1 MSLYLKINYY
11 YIIMKIAVFNSYGE
25 YTLNTPYEKP
35 LGGTESAICY
45 FLEEMAIRG
54 HETYLF
60 NKGSKIFEN
69 KFIRNVKHIHKDNF
83 YIYIQSNNII
93 FDIIIVSCL
102 PNELLEIKLLLN
114 EKKTLFALWTGHDI
128 DQEASKMLEHRK
140 MVDFVDL
147 FIFVS
152 EWQRDRY
159 LDKFDI
165 PYDKTL
171 ILRNGIGKPFEK
183 YLNLPTNKISNSMTY
198 CSIPWRGLELLIP
211 IFKKVKEHKPDALL
225 KIFSGM
231 NIYNQQENP
240 GLFDEFKKM
249 DSVEC
254 SYGISQTQLA
264 EELYNIDYLS
274 YPNIFQETSCI
285 TVLQAMACGCLIVT
299 SNLGALKETMGE
311 LNNYININ
319 MKHFD
324 MNRYVIEFTI
334 KQINLMKLSND
345 EKEKLRE
352 KNREHIRNNYLY
364 SIICAKFEE
373 DMKPIFINYTNFM
386 SKIGENINQF
396 IKYFGDND
404 FINAQKLALD
414 LKYFNNHNIYCN
426 IKLNQGVC
434 YYKLGNNNEAIKYF
448 KIAKSINNNFD
459 INKNI
464 ALIYL
469 ETNNIL
475 KFIKYAREAINF
487 NFDPFLANIIAEKYD
502 KLNMLHE
509 SMGLYKA
516 IIDIEP
522 DNIIC
527 LNNLGNIYLTHH
539 SDIDNFDAMIDE
551 TYGKSL
557 KYAIAKKENR
567 KKELIL
573 SNIIFNNLY
582 NYELTNEDILL
593 RSKVWYDYFPKE
605 DNLVKIVNQLS
616 RNKINHQ
623 KIRVGYISTDFI
635 SHPVG
640 YMFDSILRNH
650 DTNKFEI
657 FCYDNS
663 NQEKGV
669 NDLIANKLRKYNN
682 ATWKVIENKSDEEIL
697 TMIISDDLDILVDMM
712 GHTRNTRMNILQYK
726 PARILISY
734 FAYPS
739 TNGLNEIDYKFTDKY
754 ATPPET
760 QKYYV
765 EKLYYLPNG
774 FQCYTPPIDINSVKD
789 YTREKYKIHL
799 CCFNNPIKLSKP
811 TIETFAKVLKKIPES
826 KLFLRYFFY
835 NSSYLKQRILKQF
848 INLGIE
854 KERID
859 LGNLDL
865 RQVLEFYNK
874 MDIALDPFP
883 YNGGTISSEALYMN
897 TPMITLAGSSYVS
910 RVGVSLLS
918 NLGLEKYIANSK
930 EEYVEKVVDLVN
942 NPIEL
947 KQLHDT
953 LRVRMLNS
961 DLANSV
967 SFTNNVETAYE
978 DMVEK
983 FNLTNMEH
991 SYVNHQI

>member
-1 MSLYLKINYY
+1 
-11 YIIMKIAVFNSYGE
+11 MKIAIFNSAGE
-25 YTLNTPYEKP
+25 YTLDTPYEKP

-54 HETYLF
+54 HESYLF
-60 NKGSKIFEN
+60 NKSNEKI
-69 KFIRNVKHIHKDNF
+69 IRNVKHININNWYH
-83 YIYIQSNNII
+83 YIKSNNII
-93 FDIIIVSCL
+93 FDIIIISCL
-102 PNELLEIKLLLN
+102 PNELLQIKLLLN
-114 EKKTLFALWTGHDI
+114 EEKTIFGLWTGHDI
-128 DQEASKMLEHRK
+128 DQEASIMLEHRNL
-140 MVDFVDL
+140 VDFVDL

-152 EWQRDRY
+152 DWQRIRY
-159 LDKFDI
+159 IDKFDI
-165 PYDKTL
+165 PYNKTL

-183 YLNLPTNKISNSMTY
+183 YLNLPTNKIVNSMTY

-211 IFKKVKEHKPDALL
+211 IFKKVKEDKVDASL

-240 GLFDEFKKM
+240 GLFDEFKKI

-264 EELYNIDYLS
+264 DELYNIDYLS
-274 YPNIFQETSCI
+274 YPNIFPETSCI

-311 LNNYININ
+311 LNDYVDIN

-324 MNRYVIEFTI
+324 MNHYLTEFTI
-334 KQINLMKLSND
+334 KQLKLMKLSHD

-352 KNREHIRNNYLY
+352 KNRNHIRNNYLY
-364 SIICAKFEE
+364 SIICAKFEK
-373 DMKPIFINYTNFM
+373 DMEFIFINYTNFM
-386 SKIGENINQF
+386 LKIGQNLNQF
-396 IKYFGDND
+396 IKYFSDND
-404 FINAQKLALD
+404 FINAEKLALN
-414 LKYFNNHNIYCN
+414 LTYFNNLNNYYI

-434 YYKLGNNNEAIKYF
+434 YHKLGNNNKAIKYF
-448 KIAKSINNNFD
+448 KIAKSIKNNFE

-464 ALIYL
+464 ALVHLIN
-469 ETNNIL
+469 NNIL

-487 NFDPFLANIIAEKYD
+487 EFDPYFANIIAEKYD
-502 KLNMLHE
+502 TLNMSHE

-522 DNIIC
+522 DNINC
-527 LNNLGNIYLTHH
+527 LNNLGNIYLTCI
-539 SDIDNFDAMIDE
+539 SDIDNFDIMIDE
-551 TYGKSL
+551 TYGKAL
-557 KYAIAKKENR
+557 KYAIAKNENR

-582 NYELTNEDILL
+582 NWELTNEDILS
-593 RSKVWYDYFPKE
+593 RSRVWYNYFPKE
-605 DNLVKIVNQLS
+605 DNLIKIANQLS

-635 SHPVG
+635 THPVG

-650 DTNKFEI
+650 NTNKFEI

-663 NQEKGV
+663 NQEKVV

-682 ATWKVIENKSDEEIL
+682 AKWKIIENKSDEEIL
-697 TMIISDDLDILVDMM
+697 NMIISDDLDILVDMM

-739 TNGLNEIDYKFTDKY
+739 TNGLDEIDYKFTDKY

-811 TIETFAKVLKKIPES
+811 TIETFAKILKKIPEA
-826 KLFLRYFFY
+826 KLFLRYYFY

-859 LGNLDL
+859 IGNLEL
-865 RQVLEFYNK
+865 FHVLEFYNK
-874 MDIALDPFP
+874 MDIILDPFP

-918 NLGLEKYIANSK
+918 NIGLEKYIANSK
-930 EEYVEKVVDLVN
+930 EEYIQKVIDLVN

-967 SFTNNVETAYE
+967 SFTSNIEIAYE
-978 DMVEK
+978 DMVKK
-983 FNLTNMEH
+983 FNLANMEH
-991 SYVNHQI
+991 SLVNHQI